1 MIAAPG
7 AASVGEDQN
16 AFLII
21 HEGLRL
27 GEVGRPG
34 SIFDSEAVDATGT
47 GFANDTA
54 RAPGHFRHDV
64 GAEALADLVESPGN
78 RRQRGGRLDQGSE
91 DGRVVKEGVSQ
102 CRSRGATY
110 H

>member
-64 GAEALADLVESPGN
+64 GAEALDDLVESPGN
-78 RRQRGGRLDQGSE
+78 RRQRGERLDQAVTRSE
-91 DGRVVKEGVSQ
+91 EHTSELQSLMRIS
-102 CRSRGATY
+102 Y
-110 H
+110 